1 MSYSEIIPVLEEK
14 NLPIPEPKE
23 EHHVYIEWYLNGRAG
38 GPPGYLA
45 NLLYGYNQV
54 SNFDEPLIIFNS
66 FLGSEPPKVA
76 PKKSVI
82 PALVKGVF
90 GIFPG
95 GKDFFAEHLSHT
107 QKKAFNDMTSFLSN
121 PDKIMPDAGLIA
133 TIDFSRTKSIHV
145 HTVAEVVKVKNYL
158 RKNYLDNV
166 KVILTC
172 HTPES
177 MSKEQYALSVA
188 GGQSKKRAHIIENM
202 WLKLEKRGYREADIL
217 IFPSKEAMEPLLHD
231 IPEFEDIVKDK
242 DIRFMATGSKR
253 ICSSLTKEEAKEKYG
268 VTGKTVIGYFGRHN
282 AVKGYDLLKEAAQ
295 KVLKQ
300 RDDVAFLIGGTQGT
314 EFAPLDSSSWIEA
327 GWVNP
332 ADMLRALDVFVL
344 PNRQTYY
351 DLVLL
356 EVLSMGVPTVATAT
370 GGNKSVKEIV
380 DDLVLCSVNSDS
392 LADAILDVIS
402 LSSDELAAK
411 GRHLQEKYENYFTE
425 KHMAERYVQT
435 IRQIYNDYDLWEK

>member
-1 MSYSEIIPVLEEK
+1 M
-14 NLPIPEPKE
+14 
-23 EHHVYIEWYLNGRAG
+23 
-38 GPPGYLA
+38 
-45 NLLYGYNQV
+45 
-54 SNFDEPLIIFNS
+54 
-66 FLGSEPPKVA
+66 
-76 PKKSVI
+76 
-82 PALVKGVF
+82 
-90 GIFPG
+90 
-95 GKDFFAEHLSHT
+95 
-107 QKKAFNDMTSFLSN
+107 
-121 PDKIMPDAGLIA
+121 
-133 TIDFSRTKSIHV
+133 
-145 HTVAEVVKVKNYL
+145 
-158 RKNYLDNV
+158 
-166 KVILTC
+166 
-172 HTPES
+172 
-177 MSKEQYALSVA
+177 
-188 GGQSKKRAHIIENM
+188 
-202 WLKLEKRGYREADIL
+202 
-217 IFPSKEAMEPLLHD
+217 
-231 IPEFEDIVKDK
+231 
-242 DIRFMATGSKR
+242 
-253 ICSSLTKEEAKEKYG
+253 
-268 VTGKTVIGYFGRHN
+268 
-282 AVKGYDLLKEAAQ
+282 KEAAQ